1 MTDGC
6 FRRFYLF
13 NYQNNSNSFSFV
25 CYQCTFSLLL
35 LCYITQPT
43 HALLKWQQQKK
54 SNSTFFFAS
63 IYFIL
68 QSIINLFFRK
78 LSFKSFF
85 VSNLGTKKCEYY
97 CSNNILLSTWTI
109 SSFISSTKTLLLKEN
124 EKMLQGF
131 FLPQKKK
138 KILLF
143 RGLFRFLSTITTL
156 HHSFRPTFV
165 TNECFC

>member
-1 MTDGC
+1 MH
-6 FRRFYLF
+6 F
-13 NYQNNSNSFSFV
+13 FSSV
-25 CYQCTFSLLL
+25 VMLHYIANTCTLEVA
-35 LCYITQPT
+35 TT
-43 HALLKWQQQKK
+43 KK

-68 QSIINLFFRK
+68 QSIINLFYRK

-85 VSNLGTKKCEYY
+85 VSNLGTRKCEHY

-109 SSFISSTKTLLLKEN
+109 PSFISPTKTLLLKQN

-131 FLPQKKK
+131 FLSQKKK

-156 HHSFRPTFV
+156 HHSFSPYV
-165 TNECFC
+165 LY